1 MKVVVSSFKKVY
13 QIDWVCA
20 GTACLTG
27 WPSIIINRTPWKV
40 QLITWG
46 RWYTS
51 IVRGPHTQLLNTL
64 IDSFQNTPLP
74 YVMLLKMFIVR
85 RLDQPTSAGPVL
97 LVQLLLFLLL
107 LFLLEHSF
115 YWSDLWL
122 CSDGWLC
129 APIDEWGSE
138 WFVDFDGKVVAW
150 MIANFVM
157 KKLFFFVSVF
167 WLVFSVVVVF
177 VYNKKSC
184 HLTFFGNWIFERHIV
199 SNALWNFRQ
208 TTSSS

>member
-85 RLDQPTSAGPVL
+85 RLDQPTNAGPVL

-107 LFLLEHSF
+107 LLLLEHSF
-115 YWSDLWL
+115 LL
-122 CSDGWLC
+122 KRPLTVFGWL
-129 APIDEWGSE
+129 AVRPYR
-138 WFVDFDGKVVAW
+138 W
-150 MIANFVM
+150 M
-157 KKLFFFVSVF
+157 
-167 WLVFSVVVVF
+167 
-177 VYNKKSC
+177 
-184 HLTFFGNWIFERHIV
+184 G
-199 SNALWNFRQ
+199 
-208 TTSSS
+208 